1 MQVGAEGADH
11 QLHSLRD
18 RRRAQVAEVTLDEP
32 GDPRALSALPA
43 DLEHACRGIDPD
55 HADPLRRDRHRD
67 PPRPDPE
74 LHNRPGRDAPRLGDI
89 ERNVFRDATAP
100 RVVEARDRVVQAH
113 ARYAS
118 RRDGDRAEPLYRAP
132 GRNRDP
138 RATARL
144 TSRSEPG
151 RDRPPAATNEED
163 F

>member
-11 QLHSLRD
+11 QLHSLGD
-18 RRRAQVAEVTLDEP
+18 RRRAQVAEVKLDEP

-74 LHNRPGRDAPRLGDI
+74 LYNRPGRDAPRLADI

-113 ARYAS
+113 AVMLPGVTATAQKLFTGP
-118 RRDGDRAEPLYRAP
+118 RDGTGIPVR
-132 GRNRDP
+132 P
-138 RATARL
+138 R
-144 TSRSEPG
+144 G
-151 RDRPPAATNEED
+151 
-163 F
+163 